1 MSSFLE
7 LAQAVARDSGT
18 VSDLTAPPTV
28 TGQTGRLLRIVNWTA
43 EGYRDIQRRRDDW
56 RWLRREFSG
65 QTIAAVPRYALN
77 TTSERFKHWVFHSD
91 DGENTFSIYLTA
103 DGQAGE
109 GWLTYVPWDQF
120 RRTRLFGSAAAHTG
134 KPGYI
139 TVDPLNRL
147 VVYPI
152 PDDIYTIRG
161 EYYQAPQILTADDD
175 VPEMPEAHHE
185 AIKWQALILLGVF
198 DEAPKQLPAWTTFL
212 GEHIASLERTQT
224 PRVVLAGPLA

>member
-1 MSSFLE
+1 MSTFLE
-7 LAQAVARDSGT
+7 LCQAVARDSGT
-18 VSDLTAPPTV
+18 VSDLTAPSTV
-28 TGQTGRLLRIVNWTA
+28 IGQTGRLLRIVNWTA

-65 QTIAAVPRYALN
+65 QTIATVSRYALN

-91 DGENTFSIYLTA
+91 SGEDTFSVYLTSA
-103 DGQAGE
+103 GQTGE
-109 GWLTYVPWDQF
+109 GWLRYVPWDDF
-120 RRTRLFGSAAAHTG
+120 RRTRLFGSAAADTG
-134 KPGYI
+134 KPRDI

-147 VVYPI
+147 VVHPI

-161 EYYQAPQILTADDD
+161 EYYQAPQILTADAD

-185 AIKWQALILLGVF
+185 AIKWQALILLGTF
-198 DEAPKQLPAWTTFL
+198 DEAKEQIPAWVAFL
-212 GEHIASLERTQT
+212 NRHIASLERTQT